1 MWRRLLLALAA
12 AGGLSATL
20 AVALPL
26 GALAGL
32 QHGRWSLKEIGTA
45 SAPRLVCAP
54 DPAELIQLNHPGD
67 VCTRYTIDDTP
78 NRVTIQYN
86 CQKRGYGRTT
96 ITVEN
101 AGLMRLDTQG
111 IDSAGQP
118 FDTSYEGRFVGS
130 CGPAPRR

>member
-1 MWRRLLLALAA
+1 MLALAA
-12 AGGLSATL
+12 ASGLAAS
-20 AVALPL
+20 VAAAIPL

-32 QHGRWSLKEIGTA
+32 QHGRWSLKEIGTGTP
-45 SAPRLVCAP
+45 PRLVCAP

-67 VCTRYTIDDTP
+67 ACTRYTIEDVP

-101 AGLMRLDTQG
+101 AGLIRLDTQG
-111 IDSAGQP
+111 IDPAGQP
-118 FDTSYEGRFVGS
+118 FDTSYEGRS
-130 CGPAPRR
+130 AGPCVAPPRR

>member
-1 MWRRLLLALAA
+1 MAKRLW
-12 AGGLSATL
+12 L
-20 AVALPL
+20 AVAAVSGLAASIAVATPL
-26 GALAGL
+26 SALAGL
-32 QHGRWSLKEIGTA
+32 QHGRWSLKEIGAGTP
-45 SAPRLVCAP
+45 PRLVCAP
-54 DPAELIQLNHPGD
+54 DPAELIQLNHPGEA
-67 VCTRYTIDDTP
+67 CARFTNDDAP

-118 FDTSYEGRFVGS
+118 FDTSYEGRFAGP
-130 CGPAPRR
+130 CAPAPRR